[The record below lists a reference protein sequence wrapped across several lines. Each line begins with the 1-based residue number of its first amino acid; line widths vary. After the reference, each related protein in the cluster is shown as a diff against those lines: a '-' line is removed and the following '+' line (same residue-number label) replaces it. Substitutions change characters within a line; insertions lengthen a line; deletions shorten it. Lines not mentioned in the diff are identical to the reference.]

1 MLAAAMSFESV
12 LIALFAVATAVAI
25 AARWLKIPYTVALVL
40 AGVGLG
46 FTHAISPPHLTKE
59 VLYSVFL
66 PGLLF
71 EAAFHLEFK
80 RFRRNIV
87 AIAGLSLPGV
97 VASGLLMAL
106 LLTAA
111 VRGFGFAADFY
122 FGHAL
127 VFGALIAATDPIAV
141 VALFKSLGVPHR
153 LALLVE
159 SESLINDGTAVAFYG
174 VVLASVSGAHV
185 SVLFGAL
192 QFLHVA
198 GVGALVGGAIGFG
211 IARVIRRVDDPM
223 IEITLTTIAAYGSFV
238 AGESVHASGVIA
250 TVTAGMICGNYALR
264 GMSGTTRIAVE
275 SFWEY
280 VAFGLNSLVFLLIGL
295 EVHIEQLVGSWRLI
309 LVAYAIV
316 TFARALLV
324 LIIMAAVRPTK
335 ERMPWSWAAVLGWGG
350 LRGALSMVLALS
362 LPYDFPHRSMIE
374 TMTFGVVVL
383 TILVQGVT
391 MSPLLRL
398 LRIVRPTAPRPT
410 DAARG
415 RALAARAVLD
425 ELMRSTPEPQPSP
438 ELLVELRREY
448 SHVLQSAEAELE
460 EVVAQQMPAE
470 AEARLVRRRLILV
483 ERDALLQA
491 HRRGLIQRQAL
502 DELLKERDLRLLEL
516 DRGTSEDD

>member
-1 MLAAAMSFESV
+1 MSFESA
-12 LIALFAVATAVAI
+12 LIALFAIATAVAI
-25 AARWLKIPYTVALVL
+25 AARWLRMPYTVALVL

-46 FTHAISPPHLTKE
+46 FTHAISPPHLTKA

-80 RFRRNIV
+80 RFRRNIA
-87 AIAGLSLPGV
+87 AIGGLSLPGV

-106 LLTAA
+106 LLTEA
-111 VRGFGFAADFY
+111 VRVFGFATDFS

-141 VALFKSLGVPHR
+141 VALFKTLGVPHR

-174 VVLASVSGAHV
+174 VVLASVAGAHV
-185 SVLFGAL
+185 SILTGVL
-192 QFLHVA
+192 QFLHIA
-198 GVGALVGGAIGFG
+198 GVGALVGGAVGFG
-211 IARVIRRVDDPM
+211 IARIIRRVDDPM

-238 AGESVHASGVIA
+238 AAESLHASGVIA
-250 TVTAGMICGNYALR
+250 TVASGMICGNYAMR
-264 GMSGTTRIAVE
+264 AGMSGTTRVALE

-280 VAFGLNSLVFLLIGL
+280 VAFALNSLVFLLIGL

-316 TFARALLV
+316 TVARALLV
-324 LIIMAAVRPTK
+324 LVIAAIVRPTR
-335 ERMPWSWAAVLGWGG
+335 ERLPWSWAAVLGWGG

-362 LPYDFPHRSMIE
+362 LPDDFPHRSMIV

-383 TILVQGVT
+383 SILVQGIT

-398 LRIVRPTAPRPT
+398 LQIVRPVAPRT
-410 DAARG
+410 GDAARG
-415 RALAARAVLD
+415 SALAARAAIEALALSHPD
-425 ELMRSTPEPQPSP
+425 DSEPDP
-438 ELLVELRREY
+438 LVATLRREY
-448 SHVLQSAEAELE
+448 GEALQRAETERDEAIASAASD
-460 EVVAQQMPAE
+460 EVR
-470 AEARLVRRRLILV
+470 ARRERRRLLLV

-491 HRRGLIQRQAL
+491 HRRGLISRDTLETLLRQRDDRLYAL
-502 DELLKERDLRLLEL
+502 E
-516 DRGTSEDD
+516 SEPHEED